1 MPPWKHEKEKSAVAR
16 GNHII
21 KEPEE
26 YVRLNGLEV
35 KMRPLK
41 EFFGGLRGRIF
52 LVILLVG
59 ALTGI
64 IIGIS
69 SYYLARDSIKK
80 QVYDGLSNGAEDV
93 SGIITDVWLP
103 TLERQMTMIT
113 RAAEILYAANP
124 SLEGL
129 EAELGGAGGRIPGFK
144 RISVFL
150 PMGLMV
156 ASSDPDYKPSRMP
169 ELVDLGLGETV
180 IVPFRVTG
188 SPPSEEKVMT
198 VAAPI
203 VIEGEVAAVLAGDI
217 GPEGI
222 GEELGELRIGS
233 SGEVYLVNGEG
244 QLITLPPKAGEDTEL
259 EILGEPLDT
268 EGVRRVTSGEGGVAE
283 YRNYAGE
290 DVLGSYA
297 WIEEMGWGVMVEEEA
312 GLAFSQLGTL
322 RMSVILIVIAL
333 SIVALIASIFLS
345 RRISEPLVALKTG
358 AEKLGLGDL
367 GYRVDVKGSDEL
379 ESLASS
385 FNRMAEAI
393 QSSHGMMEEKVRES
407 TQELRALNEMITSLR
422 RNLGPDEILQKALQR
437 FMDISS
443 YDLGWCYLA
452 GDEGWRLLYRRCP
465 AEHAGKLP
473 EVIQPGEGTIGKM
486 ITLREAVFWGAVEEE
501 DAMDISAI
509 VSGGSFAAIPLRSPS
524 RVLGMICLASS
535 ERRRLSGETKVT
547 LRTMADEV
555 GMALENALLYR
566 QLQEHIEELEKANR
580 ELRGLDEMKSN
591 FISAI
596 THELKQ
602 PLALIGG
609 YAQTVYDYYDS
620 LTFEE
625 EMHCLRVII
634 ERTQFLTALV
644 EDLLDISML
653 EMGRIRLQSEE
664 LDLVALARKAAEEYI
679 KEETAQPVIVD
690 FPRDF
695 PCVVADARRI
705 EQVYSNLLSNA
716 VKFSEGR
723 GEIRIT
729 GAVEGDRVWVRV
741 EDQGAGIDPSQ
752 LEKIFDRFYQADATP
767 RRLYSGVGLGL
778 FICRQLI
785 EAHNGRI
792 WAENRPEGGSAFV
805 FELPLDPGSE
815 DGGTR

>member
-1 MPPWKHEKEKSAVAR
+1 MKD
-16 GNHII
+16 
-21 KEPEE
+21 
-26 YVRLNGLEV
+26 
-35 KMRPLK
+35 
-41 EFFGGLRGRIF
+41 FFSGLRGRIF
-52 LVILLVG
+52 LIILLVS

-64 IIGIS
+64 IIGVS
-69 SYYLARDSIKK
+69 SYYLARSSIKK
-80 QVYDGLSNGAEDV
+80 QVCDNLCNGAGDV
-93 SGIITDVWLP
+93 AGIITDVWVP

-113 RAAEILYAANP
+113 GAAEILYMANP
-124 SLEGL
+124 TMEGL
-129 EAELGGAGGRIPGFK
+129 EAELGGAGERIPGFA

-150 PMGLMV
+150 PMGVMV
-156 ASSDPDYKPSRMP
+156 ASSDPDYQPGRLP
-169 ELVDLGLGETV
+169 ELAGLEEGETV

-188 SPPSEEKVMT
+188 APPAEEKVMT

-244 QLITLPPKAGEDTEL
+244 QLISLPPKAGEDAGL

-268 EGVRRVTSGEGGVAE
+268 EGVRRVTSGESGVAE

-290 DVLGSYA
+290 EVLGSYV
-297 WIEEMGWGVMVEEEA
+297 WIADMGWGVLVEEEA

-333 SIVALIASIFLS
+333 SIIALIASIFLS
-345 RRISEPLVALKTG
+345 RRISGPLVALKTG

-367 GYRVDVKGSDEL
+367 GYRVDIKGTEEL
-379 ESLASS
+379 ESLAAS
-385 FNRMAEAI
+385 FNRMAAAI

-437 FMDISS
+437 FMDITA
-443 YDLGWCYLA
+443 YELGWCYLA
-452 GDEGWRLLYRRCP
+452 GEEGWRLLYRRCP
-465 AEHAGKLP
+465 AEHAGRLP
-473 EVIQPGEGTIGKM
+473 EVVQPGEGTLGRM
-486 ITLREAVFWGAVEEE
+486 ISQREAVFWGAVAEE
-501 DAMDISAI
+501 DTEDISTI
-509 VSGGSFAAIPLRSPS
+509 VPEGSFAAIPLRSPS
-524 RVLGMICLASS
+524 RVVGMICLAS
-535 ERRRLSGETKVT
+535 EEKKRLSGETKVT

-566 QLQEHIEELEKANR
+566 QLQEHVEELEKANR
-580 ELRGLDEMKSN
+580 ELRSLDEMKSN
-591 FISAI
+591 FISAV

-634 ERTQFLTALV
+634 GRTQFLTALV

-653 EMGRIRLQSEE
+653 EMGRVRLRSEE
-664 LDLVALARKAAEEYI
+664 LDLAALAHKAVEEYV
-679 KEETAQPVIVD
+679 KGESAQPVIVD
-690 FPRDF
+690 FPQDF
-695 PCVVADARRI
+695 PRVVADARRV
-705 EQVYSNLLSNA
+705 EQVFSNLLSNA
-716 VKFSEGR
+716 VKFSEGL
-723 GEIRIT
+723 GEIRVI
-729 GAVEGDRVWVRV
+729 GMAKEDRVQVRV
-741 EDQGAGIDPSQ
+741 EDQGVGIDPAQ

-767 RRLYSGVGLGL
+767 RRRYSGVGLGL

-785 EAHNGRI
+785 QAHRGRI

-805 FELPLDPGSE
+805 FELPLDPGS
-815 DGGTR
+815 GGGKAT